1 MDRDIFEILMENPI
15 DEKLDRILLH
25 DGEYQRIQDKIKDSL
40 EEFKGLGLSREQWLI
55 VDRLVS
61 LHTES
66 GCLYGSVAYQQGV
79 GECGQLLKEM
89 GLIK

>member
-1 MDRDIFEILMENPI
+1 MDRDIFKILMENPI

-25 DGEYQRIQDKIKDSL
+25 DEEYQRIQDKIKDSL
-40 EEFKGLGLSREQWLI
+40 EEFKGVGLSKEHWLI

-66 GCLYGSVAYQQGV
+66 GCRYGRVAYQQGIRDC
-79 GECGQLLKEM
+79 EKLLKEM